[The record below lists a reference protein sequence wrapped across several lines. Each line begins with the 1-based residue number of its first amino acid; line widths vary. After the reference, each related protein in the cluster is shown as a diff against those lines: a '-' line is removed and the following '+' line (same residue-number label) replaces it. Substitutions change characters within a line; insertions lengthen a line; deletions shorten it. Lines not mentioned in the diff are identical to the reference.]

1 MYIAMEERK
10 PIKVQNSKL
19 STTNHIIEL
28 LVNLDQNPNTKSIVK
43 EYDVDWETV
52 VKDCVEFL
60 IECDQKNVIDINWR
74 SLV

>member
-1 MYIAMEERK
+1 
-10 PIKVQNSKL
+10 
-19 STTNHIIEL
+19 
-28 LVNLDQNPNTKSIVK
+28 
-43 EYDVDWETV
+43 VDWETV